1 MIRSVFYIIQQ
12 VSDIPKMSVLDN
24 VYDLCQ
30 DLGTKGQE
38 TGKNHH
44 FWFCLIITDVNIFY
58 PKWFLWKKIAKRLS
72 KMLIGEKF
80 FLCKENYEKK
90 YSKKNFVKK
99 ILLNE
104 FRQKNFCWR

>member
-1 MIRSVFYIIQQ
+1 MLEHDWKCFYIIWQ
-12 VSDIPKMSVLDN
+12 VSDIPKMTAQDN
-24 VYDLCQ
+24 VNYLCQ

-44 FWFCLIITDVNIFY
+44 FWFCLIITDVNIFC

-90 YSKKNFVKK
+90 NIQKK
-99 ILLNE
+99 ILS
-104 FRQKNFCWR
+104 KKFC